1 MYVGERRSM
10 AFVPAW
16 QLVPAELFF
25 LPVVLR
31 VALESQR
38 SHLSCYHA
46 VPA

>member
-10 AFVPAW
+10 AFVPVWRHA
-16 QLVPAELFF
+16 LAELFF

-38 SHLSCYHA
+38 NHLSCYHEVHA
-46 VPA
+46 